1 MEDYSFCESWLAVL
15 CAILGTMIWRIAG
28 VILASR
34 IPAEGPIMGW
44 VNTMAYALVAAVL
57 LLIFVHPIGVLATTE
72 LDQRLFGLAAG
83 LLMMSLSKRLILSLF
98 CGVSAFALAI
108 ELM

>member
-1 MEDYSFCESWLAVL
+1 MDDYGFLQSWFAVFCAVL
-15 CAILGTMIWRIAG
+15 GTLIWRAAG

-57 LLIFVHPIGVLATTE
+57 LLIFVHPIGALATTS
-72 LDQRLFGLAAG
+72 LDQRSVGLVAG
-83 LLMMSLSKRLILSLF
+83 LVIMYFSKRLILSLC
-98 CGVSAFALAI
+98 CGVGAFALAI
-108 ELM
+108 ELI

>member
-1 MEDYSFCESWLAVL
+1 MDHSFLQSWLAVF
-15 CAILGTMIWRIAG
+15 CAILGTLIWRVAG
-28 VILASR
+28 VMLASR

-57 LLIFVHPIGVLATTE
+57 LLIFVHPIGVLATTNI
-72 LDQRLFGLAAG
+72 DQRAVGLAAG
-83 LLMMSLSKRLILSLF
+83 LLMMFFTKRLILSLF

-108 ELM
+108 EVM

>member
-1 MEDYSFCESWLAVL
+1 MEDYGFLQSWLAVF
-15 CAILGTMIWRIAG
+15 CAILGTVIWRVAG
-28 VILASR
+28 VMLASR

-83 LLMMSLSKRLILSLF
+83 LLMMFLSKRLILSLF
-98 CGVSAFALAI
+98 CGASAFALAI
-108 ELM
+108 EMM